1 MSLIFESYFPEGF
14 SFFQHNI
21 YIAVALAGVLFL
33 LLIRKTKFFL
43 LLIRKTKLFSILVI
57 IAVINISF
65 LYGISYTSSLG
76 VKQKQNLFQKSELH
90 LRAH

>member
-1 MSLIFESYFPEGF
+1 MSLIFESYFSEGF

-33 LLIRKTKFFL
+33 LLIRKTKLFF
-43 LLIRKTKLFSILVI
+43 ILVI

>member
-21 YIAVALAGVLFL
+21 YIAVALVGVLFL
-33 LLIRKTKFFL
+33 LLIFL
-43 LLIRKTKLFSILVI
+43 LVI

>member
-21 YIAVALAGVLFL
+21 YIAVALVGVLFL
-33 LLIRKTKFFL
+33 LLIRKTKLFFL
-43 LLIRKTKLFSILVI
+43 LVI